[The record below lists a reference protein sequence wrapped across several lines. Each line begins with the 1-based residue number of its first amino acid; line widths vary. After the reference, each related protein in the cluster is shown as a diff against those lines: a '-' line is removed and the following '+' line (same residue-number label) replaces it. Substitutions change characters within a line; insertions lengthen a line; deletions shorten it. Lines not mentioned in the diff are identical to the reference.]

1 MSNPLVSRLP
11 ITFTAFALSLACA
24 TEKSGGP
31 GPNTGQDQL
40 QPDSQTLPPTLE
52 PAPTT
57 GATAL
62 APDPTPAEVAT
73 PKPPPASAP
82 PTDEQIAGFA
92 EAVISA
98 QIEQAKLARLKTKN
112 EKVKKL
118 AASMLA
124 RFGQAQ
130 QRQAKLRLKPAESEL
145 ATQMGVDASDAKR
158 RLDNASG
165 PDFDR
170 IYVAVQVDAHRKLLD
185 ILDRELL
192 PNAKN
197 AELKALLLD
206 ARPKVAEQLLSLEA
220 AQASLGP

>member
-1 MSNPLVSRLP
+1 MAL
-11 ITFTAFALSLACA
+11 ALSLACA

-40 QPDSQTLPPTLE
+40 QPDSDTLPPTLE
-52 PAPTT
+52 PAP
-57 GATAL
+57 AMSAPAL
-62 APDPTPAEVAT
+62 MPDPTPAEVAT
-73 PKPPPASAP
+73 PKPLPASAP

-98 QIEQAKLARLKTKN
+98 QIEQAKLAR
-112 EKVKKL
+112 
-118 AASMLA
+118 
-124 RFGQAQ
+124 
-130 QRQAKLRLKPAESEL
+130 
-145 ATQMGVDASDAKR
+145 R

-170 IYVAVQVDAHRKLLD
+170 IYVAAQVDAHRKLLD

-197 AELKALLLD
+197 ADLKALLLD
-206 ARPKVAEQLLSLEA
+206 ARPKVAEQLRSLEA